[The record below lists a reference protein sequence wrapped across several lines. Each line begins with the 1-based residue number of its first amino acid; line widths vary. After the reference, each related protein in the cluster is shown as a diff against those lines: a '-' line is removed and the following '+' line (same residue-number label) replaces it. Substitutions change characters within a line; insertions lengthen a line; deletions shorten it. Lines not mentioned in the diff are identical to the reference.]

1 MLPLE
6 LRPLGLAAIRAATLL
21 LLSLITGHA
30 GTQLDIN
37 PWRSIETKALG
48 DLHQVQLVHIEHG
61 AKRMRGVRLE
71 VRSVSFLGRLWREV
85 STGDLQCGADML
97 TLLR

>member
-6 LRPLGLAAIRAATLL
+6 LRSLGLAAVRAATLL

-30 GTQLDIN
+30 STQLDIN
-37 PWRSIETKALG
+37 SRRSIETKALG

-71 VRSVSFLGRLWREV
+71 VRSVSFLGRL
-85 STGDLQCGADML
+85 
-97 TLLR
+97 